1 MKIKKIFTF
10 VSAFISISTYT
21 CTAGYYDDTYGF
33 VGATV

>member
-10 VSAFISISTYT
+10 NLSTYT

-33 VGATV
+33 VSAIV